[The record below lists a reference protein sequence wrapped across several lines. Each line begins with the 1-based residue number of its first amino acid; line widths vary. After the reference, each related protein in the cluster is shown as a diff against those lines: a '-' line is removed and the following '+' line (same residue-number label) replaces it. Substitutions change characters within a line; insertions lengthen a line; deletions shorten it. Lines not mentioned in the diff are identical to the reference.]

1 MTEGRLMPGSRP
13 ERSERPAG
21 PAQPAGRAPAG
32 RTRWRRPA
40 VGGLAALLALAP
52 LPWVLGGGSPS
63 PSGRGS
69 SATTPTTPTT
79 TTPTTTTPS
88 TPATTPPLR
97 SATAWANA
105 FDAQWRRTKTQA
117 QAWAAAGD
125 SSQHYPLAYSVDALT
140 SAYLATG
147 RTAYVTDG
155 LALLTTVADTSR
167 PSAQLPD
174 SRFRD
179 GYRGWS
185 SRLEQ
190 DGGDEVALY
199 ESYLWRYGTTLLR
212 VVRQDPV
219 LWSRPELRRSY
230 ERLLAVAVRDVF
242 DKWWSRGANS
252 YIYRERVHLSAHWA
266 LVALNLSLLQDTSDS
281 SGQRWARYAAVV
293 RQFVQGS
300 PADRQPGLRVQL
312 VPSPVDPGAWFW
324 SDVWGSYELPGQD
337 VSHGN
342 AVVTFAV
349 EAHDLGAG
357 LTDDDLRRFGRTLGS
372 VVWPRTG
379 RGTAHVDGSGTG
391 TGWFSDGFVK
401 LGRYDAALQARL
413 ETHQPANGQF
423 HAAMALNAAVLGC
436 GRGSSD
442 GPPACRPR
450 RGLLPLDPLVQVR

>member
-1 MTEGRLMPGSRP
+1 VR
-13 ERSERPAG
+13 
-21 PAQPAGRAPAG
+21 
-32 RTRWRRPA
+32 
-40 VGGLAALLALAP
+40 
-52 LPWVLGGGSPS
+52 
-63 PSGRGS
+63 
-69 SATTPTTPTT
+69 
-79 TTPTTTTPS
+79 
-88 TPATTPPLR
+88 
-97 SATAWANA
+97 AWAS
-105 FDAQWRRTKTQA
+105 T
-117 QAWAAAGD
+117 GD

-155 LALLTTVADTSR
+155 LALLTAVADSSR
-167 PSAQLPD
+167 PSTQLPD

-179 GYRGWS
+179 GYRGWA

-212 VVRQDPV
+212 VVRQDPT
-219 LWSRPELRRSY
+219 LWGRPELRRSY

-293 RQFVQGS
+293 RQFVQGT

-312 VPSPVDPGAWFW
+312 VPSPVDPAAWFW

-357 LTDDDLRRFGRTLGS
+357 LTDADIRRFGRTLAS
-372 VVWPRTG
+372 VVWPRPG
-379 RGTAHVDGSGTG
+379 PGAAHVDGSGTG

-413 ETHQPANGQF
+413 ESHQPANGQF
-423 HAAMALNAAVLGC
+423 YAAMALNAAVLGC
-436 GRGSSD
+436 GRGGSD
-442 GPPACRPR
+442 APPACRPR
-450 RGLLPLDPLVQVR
+450 QGLLPLDPLLQVR